1 MRALGIK
8 VLTTKGDR
16 LLPRRGLLR
25 VIGMGLAAIPLMAG
39 YLPILITERRQ
50 GVPDFLARTVVL
62 YVEQDRPAVPHH
74 REVAARR

>member
-1 MRALGIK
+1 
-8 VLTTKGDR
+8 
-16 LLPRRGLLR
+16 
-25 VIGMGLAAIPLMAG
+25 MAG